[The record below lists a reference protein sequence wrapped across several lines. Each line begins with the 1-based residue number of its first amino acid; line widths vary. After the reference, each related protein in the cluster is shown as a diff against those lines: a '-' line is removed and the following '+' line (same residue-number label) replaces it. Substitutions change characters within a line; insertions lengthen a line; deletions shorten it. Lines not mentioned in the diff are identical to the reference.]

1 MHAGRREGAAKSL
14 VKRLAQTQLQ
24 PDLHGRCV
32 GMRRIG
38 LMANKMLVK
47 RGAQTQ
53 LQLSLH
59 GRHVGMRLI
68 GMQVASLCPNY
79 AQTTPKPS
87 AQTTPKLKTWY
98 VFNVSHFSF

>member
-1 MHAGRREGAAKSL
+1 VCEI
-14 VKRLAQTQLQ
+14 
-24 PDLHGRCV
+24 
-32 GMRRIG
+32 RRIG
-38 LMANKMLVK
+38 LVANKMLVK

-53 LQLSLH
+53 LQPSLH

-98 VFNVSHFSF
+98 VFNVSHFSFKKIRILIFLNEK